1 MSGGPAAAPTP
12 ARAVAIRHG
21 DTEWAESGRHTGR
34 TDVPLTE
41 RGRREAAA
49 LAGLLAGHRFALV
62 LASPLQR
69 AIETCRLAGLG
80 DRAQVRPD
88 LMEWDYGDY
97 EGLTTAQIQQA
108 RPGWS
113 LWDDGVPG
121 GETVEQVGER
131 ADRVIAE
138 VRSAPGDVALFAH
151 GHVLR
156 ILTARWLRLAPDG
169 GRCFA
174 FSPAAIGLLGYEHAD
189 SVIVHWNES
198 CSEGL

>member
-1 MSGGPAAAPTP
+1 MP
-12 ARAVAIRHG
+12 IRHG

-34 TDVPLTE
+34 TDVPLTD

-49 LAGLLAGHRFALV
+49 LAGLLDGHRFALV
-62 LASPLQR
+62 LTSPLRR
-69 AIETCRLAGLG
+69 ATETCKLAGLG
-80 DRAQVRPD
+80 DLAQVRPD

-97 EGLTTAQIQQA
+97 EGLTTAQINED

-131 ADRVIAE
+131 VDRVIGE
-138 VRSAPGDVALFAH
+138 VRATPGDVALFAH

-156 ILTARWLRLAPDG
+156 ILTARWLHLAPDV

-174 FSPAAIGLLGYEHAD
+174 LSPAGVGILGYEHTD
-189 SVIVHWNES
+189 PVIVHWNES

>member
-1 MSGGPAAAPTP
+1 MTPAP
-12 ARAVAIRHG
+12 ARAVVVRHG

-41 RGRREAAA
+41 QGRREASG
-49 LAGLLAGHRFALV
+49 LGGLLGAHRFVLV
-62 LASPLQR
+62 LTSPLQR
-69 AIETCRLAGLG
+69 AVETCRLAGLG
-80 DRAQVRPD
+80 DLAELRSD
-88 LMEWDYGDY
+88 LMEWDYGEY
-97 EGLTTAQIQQA
+97 EGLTTPQIQVG

-131 ADRVIAE
+131 VDRVIAE

-156 ILTARWLRLAPDG
+156 ILTARWLRLPAVE

-174 FSPAAIGLLGYEHAD
+174 LSPAGVGILGYEHAD

-198 CSEGL
+198 CAEGL